1 MRHSPIYALLL
12 IASCAPPS
20 EENKTDGGAGG
31 EGPAATVTAVSNAGQ
46 GCSIRWNGE
55 AVSKEGLLDN
65 SVRLIMRAI
74 EDIGG
79 IDKVTGENLPYLR
92 LEAAGDVP
100 YSCTG
105 PVLREMQRA
114 GFSHAALK
122 LAEGPAR
129 DQRADF
135 PLEPVGPSQN
145 HAIFRLEKSG
155 RMTWDGVAV
164 DRVGL
169 KEKAR
174 LARSIAPQVEF
185 SVAPSPDSDFKALYD
200 ALRAIEE
207 EKLTAVLAGCAGT
220 PGPVWDLSPPC

>member
-1 MRHSPIYALLL
+1 MRYRPLYVL
-12 IASCAPPS
+12 ILVASCAPPS
-20 EENKTDGGAGG
+20 EENKSADGAGG
-31 EGPAATVTAVSNAGQ
+31 QGPAAVVTAVSNAGQ
-46 GCSIRWNGE
+46 DCSIRWNGE
-55 AVSKEGLLDN
+55 AVSKERLLDN
-65 SVRLIMRAI
+65 SAKLIMRALG
-74 EDIGG
+74 DIGG

-92 LEAAGDVP
+92 LEAAGAVP

-122 LAEGPAR
+122 LAEGRAR

-135 PLEPVGPSQN
+135 PLEPVRPSQN
-145 HAIFRLEKSG
+145 HAIFRLEKNG

-169 KEKAR
+169 QAKAR
-174 LARSIAPQVEF
+174 LARSIEPQVEF
-185 SVAPSPDSDFKALYD
+185 SVAPSPDSDFKTLYD

-207 EKLTAVLAGCAGT
+207 EKLAAVVAGCAGT